1 MSFKASD
8 LRCPFYGIRK
18 NNSKLIPEKYQM
30 IVLCGPL
37 PFCMGIKTN
46 ANEFGSLLHLRLPL
60 RFRGNLQA
68 PAQYPITFA

>member
-1 MSFKASD
+1 
-8 LRCPFYGIRK
+8 
-18 NNSKLIPEKYQM
+18 M

-46 ANEFGSLLHLRLPL
+46 ANEFGSLLPLRLPL
-60 RFRGNLQA
+60 RGFRGNLQA